1 MKNLHALLL
10 TASLL
15 WFADSGIAQ
24 AKPQTTTSQG
34 NEITISI
41 SGIEYDD
48 ADFAAF
54 KENLKANQHV
64 KNVKSSYAQGT
75 ARISCTYNGS
85 ADELWDEVPVKIK
98 QAFKVTAVDKNTI
111 NLASKNVAGSN
122 APATNANSASNQID
136 TAGCNC
142 CVYFPLCKYDETRSF
157 QGVVYKG
164 LTFDNGMFYYYCSNG
179 TVIQKQVTLSG
190 STITS
195 VYTQTILKCDAAVG
209 TTWTETD
216 VNGANNQHT
225 LMAKG
230 ITLQL
235 NGKTYTDVMQVYHK
249 IYTAAGV
256 SLSKS
261 NYYAKGIGLI
271 KDSDAD
277 LNYDPAQAFAQKKSG
292 DSILATLPGTIDQ
305 SIVGTWAYYD
315 SVMNWKLYYKFNSDG
330 TWEYYAGSV
339 SPANAMYSFGK
350 NYWHVNGD
358 NLELWYGGSLSKH
371 LSWAMQKK
379 NDAKTGKPTLIIQFK
394 GPETRTYFSQDG
406 KPAW

>member
-15 WFADSGIAQ
+15 WFADSAIAQ
-24 AKPQTTTSQG
+24 AKQQTTTSQE

-75 ARISCTYNGS
+75 ARINCTFNGS

-111 NLASKNVAGSN
+111 TLASKNLAASN

-164 LTFDNGMFYYYCSNG
+164 LTFD
-179 TVIQKQVTLSG
+179 
-190 STITS
+190 
-195 VYTQTILKCDAAVG
+195 
-209 TTWTETD
+209 
-216 VNGANNQHT
+216 
-225 LMAKG
+225 
-230 ITLQL
+230 
-235 NGKTYTDVMQVYHK
+235 
-249 IYTAAGV
+249 
-256 SLSKS
+256 
-261 NYYAKGIGLI
+261 
-271 KDSDAD
+271 
-277 LNYDPAQAFAQKKSG
+277 
-292 DSILATLPGTIDQ
+292 
-305 SIVGTWAYYD
+305 
-315 SVMNWKLYYKFNSDG
+315 
-330 TWEYYAGSV
+330 
-339 SPANAMYSFGK
+339 
-350 NYWHVNGD
+350 
-358 NLELWYGGSLSKH
+358 
-371 LSWAMQKK
+371 
-379 NDAKTGKPTLIIQFK
+379 
-394 GPETRTYFSQDG
+394 
-406 KPAW
+406 